1 MTKDEKNSKSRF
13 DYRDHYFPGTE
24 ELAPDELRIVALGT
38 GMPLVRRSQASASF
52 LVQLGNGDNFIF
64 DIGSHAAAN
73 LASLEIPF
81 NQLTKVFLGHL
92 HIDHVGDLGELW
104 ICGWL
109 GARTKPLEVWGPS
122 GDLPEYGTG
131 AFIKNLKKTLAWDYR
146 TRTGSVPETGGEMIA
161 HEFDFSKPGVIYE
174 ENGVKIKSF
183 PAIHISDG
191 AVSFRLEWNNR
202 TIVYSSDTNPNKW
215 FLEYARDADIVIHE
229 SFMTANTLVRRRG
242 FEPHVAEMVATKYH
256 TSPSQ
261 AGKVFN
267 TVKPRLAVAYHFFN
281 DLDTKY
287 EVLEEIRTT
296 YDGPLTL
303 AEDMVV
309 WNVTPDEIIVRQAAV
324 ADNVWPAQTKEDA
337 AVFPKLKRG
346 PQVVPSQWIRDGL
359 LEFDSNMNITNHPAI
374 KN

>member
-1 MTKDEKNSKSRF
+1 MTSSKNR

-24 ELAPDELRIVALGT
+24 KLAEDEVRVVALGT

-64 DIGSHAAAN
+64 DMGSHAAAN

-92 HIDHVGDLGELW
+92 HIDHVGDIGELW
-104 ICGWL
+104 LCGWL
-109 GARTKPLEVWGPS
+109 GARTKPLELWGPS
-122 GDLPEYGTG
+122 GDTPEYGTA
-131 AFIKNLKKTLAWDYR
+131 AFVENLKKTLAWDYR
-146 TRTGSVPETGGEMIA
+146 TRTGSVPESGGEIIA
-161 HEFDFSKPGVIYE
+161 HEFDFSKPAVIYD
-174 ENGVKIKSF
+174 ENGVKITSF
-183 PAIHISDG
+183 PAVHISDG
-191 AVSFRLEWNNR
+191 AVSFRLDWNGR

-215 FLEYARDADIVIHE
+215 FLDHARNADLVIHE

-242 FEPHVAEMVATKYH
+242 FKPEVAEMVATKYH
-256 TSPSQ
+256 TSPAQ
-261 AGKVFN
+261 AGKVFSV
-267 TVKPRLAVAYHFFN
+267 VKPRLAVAYHFFN

-309 WNVTPDEIIVRQAAV
+309 WNITPDEIIVRQAAV
-324 ADNVWPAQTKEDA
+324 ADNVWPNQTKEDA
-337 AVFPKLKRG
+337 AVFPTLKRG
-346 PQVVPSQWIRDGL
+346 PQVLPSQWVQDGL
-359 LEFDSNMNITNHPAI
+359 LEFDQDMNITNYADDGS
-374 KN
+374 

>member
-1 MTKDEKNSKSRF
+1 MTTSKKR

-24 ELAPDELRIVALGT
+24 DLAPGEVRVVALGT

-64 DIGSHAAAN
+64 DMGSHAAAN
-73 LASLEIPF
+73 LACLEIPF

-109 GARTKPLEVWGPS
+109 GARTEPLEVWGPS
-122 GDLPEYGTG
+122 GDTPEFGTA
-131 AFIKNLKKTLAWDYR
+131 AFIDNLKKTLAWDYR
-146 TRTGSVPETGGEMIA
+146 TRTGSVPESGGELIA
-161 HEFDFSKPGVIYE
+161 HEFDFTKPSVVYE
-174 ENGVKIKSF
+174 KNGVKITSF

-191 AVSFRLEWNNR
+191 AVSFRLEWNGR

-215 FLEYARDADIVIHE
+215 FLDYARDADLVIHE
-229 SFMTANTLVRRRG
+229 SFMTANTLIRRRG
-242 FEPHVAEMVATKYH
+242 FEPKVAEMVATKYH
-256 TSPSQ
+256 TSPAQ
-261 AGKVFN
+261 AGKVFSI
-267 TVKPRLAVAYHFFN
+267 VKPRLAVAYHFFN

-303 AEDMVV
+303 AEDLVV
-309 WNVTPDEIIVRQAAV
+309 WNVTPDEIIVRQAVV
-324 ADNVWPAQTKEDA
+324 ADNVWPAQSKEDA
-337 AVFPKLKRG
+337 AIFSSLKRG
-346 PQVVPSQWIRDGL
+346 PQVVPSQEIQDGL
-359 LEFDSNMNITNHPAI
+359 LEFDQDMNVTNYDGDMD
-374 KN
+374 

>member
-1 MTKDEKNSKSRF
+1 MTINKSSPGTPR

-24 ELAPDELRIVALGT
+24 DLAPDELRVIALGT

-52 LVQLGNGDNFIF
+52 LIQLGNGENFIF
-64 DIGSHAAAN
+64 DMGSHAAAN

-81 NQLTKVFLGHL
+81 NHLTKVFLGHL
-92 HIDHVGDLGELW
+92 HIDHVGDIGELW

-109 GARTKPLEVWGPS
+109 GARTKPLEIWGPS
-122 GDLPEYGTG
+122 GDTPEYGTS
-131 AFIKNLKKTLAWDYR
+131 AFVKNLKKTLAWDYR
-146 TRTGSVPETGGEMIA
+146 TRTGSVPESGGKIIA
-161 HEFDFSKPGVIYE
+161 HEFDFSNPGVVYE
-174 ENGVKIKSF
+174 GNGVKITAF

-191 AVSFRLEWNNR
+191 AVSFRLEWNNL

-215 FLEYARDADIVIHE
+215 FLEYARNADLVIHE
-229 SFMTANTLVRRRG
+229 SFMTANTLIRRRG
-242 FEPHVAEMVATKYH
+242 FEPKVAEMVATNYH
-256 TSPSQ
+256 TSPAQ
-261 AGKVFN
+261 AGKVFSI
-267 TVKPRLAVAYHFFN
+267 VKPRLAVAYHFFN

-309 WNVTPDEIIVRQAAV
+309 WNVTADDIIVRQAAV

-337 AVFPKLKRG
+337 AIFPLLKRG
-346 PQVVPSQWIRDGL
+346 AQVVPSKWVQDGL
-359 LEFDSNMNITNHPAI
+359 LEFDTEMNITNYTPDEG
-374 KN
+374 